1 MRVALIT
8 LGTTLSTVAVI
19 ANAFYQKKQF
29 YPSIVYLTKSNP
41 SIAVLYAQVF
51 VFVLLFGKAMRK
63 IFFGQLRAAEVEH
76 LIEKFWY
83 VITETCLAFTVFRDD
98 FSPRFVA
105 LFTFLLFTKAFHWL
119 IEDRVDYMERSPIIT
134 KLFHLRVTT
143 LLVVLGLIDAI
154 LIHHA
159 LRITISTGASVQMVF
174 GFEYAILLMMVVTI
188 LMKYVLHSI
197 DYLSE
202 HPWENKNVYL
212 LYAELITGFIKCL
225 LYILFVGIMV
235 KIHTFP
241 LFAIRPMYLTIRGFK
256 KSLSDVILSR
266 RAIAYMN
273 TRFPDATEEELQ
285 QNDNTCIICREAMA
299 TGKKLPCNHIFHPH
313 CLRSWFQRQQ
323 SCPTCRLD
331 VLSQTAPPTATP
343 PQQQQPQQQP
353 QQPPPPNAAQQQ
365 PVGFAGMPPPMPPN
379 FMAGIPPVV
388 PSGLPPAVSV
398 PGDSSGTGTTS
409 TSSLPC
415 MGNVPP
421 FVIPPQDGG
430 SMGFPMGAGL
440 PPMFMTPPPFM
451 GSPFVPPVFSP
462 PNMDTSTLTLE
473 QLQRMEGQ
481 ERANVEA
488 RLNVLRNVHALLD
501 VAIVQLNQYS
511 QVISSMNAMSSA
523 MAASPPAEPGPST
536 TSASPATT
544 SIPPT
549 HSAPSSQTPLTP
561 PSQTPPETIETVT
574 ATHITDDAT
583 IRNSDTSVTSP
594 CSEENE
600 VRRRRLE
607 KFSSVKKEEEHAE
620 DSVTPSTS
628 SS

>member
-1 MRVALIT
+1 MKMRVTLIT
-8 LGTTLSTVAVI
+8 LGTTLSTIAVI

-51 VFVLLFGKAMRK
+51 VLVLLFGKAMRK

-98 FSPRFVA
+98 FSPKFVA

-119 IEDRVDYMERSPIIT
+119 IEDRVDYMERSPVIT
-134 KLFHLRVTT
+134 KLFHFRVSS
-143 LLVVLGLIDAI
+143 LLLMLGTIDGV

-159 LRITISTGASVQMVF
+159 LKITISSGASVQMVF
-174 GFEYAILLMMVVTI
+174 GFEYAILLMMVVAI
-188 LMKYVLHSI
+188 MMKYILHSI

-273 TRFPDATEEELQ
+273 TRFPDATEEELL

-299 TGKKLPCNHIFHPH
+299 SGKKLPCNHIFHAH

-331 VLSQTAPPTATP
+331 VLSQAATSAPQA
-343 PQQQQPQQQP
+343 QA
-353 QQPPPPNAAQQQ
+353 QQPPAAANVPPPVSVPSFMMPPVASSSNAPGGTTNTNAANIPMFPPQ
-365 PVGFAGMPPPMPPN
+365 PPMNP
-379 FMAGIPPVV
+379 FMAGP
-388 PSGLPPAVSV
+388 
-398 PGDSSGTGTTS
+398 
-409 TSSLPC
+409 
-415 MGNVPP
+415 PP
-421 FVIPPQDGG
+421 F
-430 SMGFPMGAGL
+430 
-440 PPMFMTPPPFM
+440 FMAPPPFM
-451 GSPFVPPVFSP
+451 GASFAPPVLSP
-462 PNMDTSTLTLE
+462 PNIDMSTLTVE
-473 QLQRMEGQ
+473 QLQQMEGQ
-481 ERANVEA
+481 ERENVEA
-488 RLNVLRNVHALLD
+488 RLRVLRNIHSLLD

-511 QVISSMNAMSSA
+511 QVITMLNNMSPSSA
-523 MAASPPAEPGPST
+523 DEPSTSSGGLPSDVISSTTLGTTLAQSLTTTMSPDISSNLSHATTPTQVVGKNFQNTFESVENVSASLPNDESSKDGPSELDN
-536 TSASPATT
+536 
-544 SIPPT
+544 
-549 HSAPSSQTPLTP
+549 SS
-561 PSQTPPETIETVT
+561 
-574 ATHITDDAT
+574 
-583 IRNSDTSVTSP
+583 
-594 CSEENE
+594 ENE
-600 VRRRRLE
+600 LRRRRLE
-607 KFSSVKKEEEHAE
+607 RFESIKKEQE
-620 DSVTPSTS
+620 STNGES
-628 SS
+628 S